1 MITKDLADLP
11 TWNTSLR
18 LPLVTDDSDL
28 FEFQILLGGI
38 TLVLSRLHPLFAKNR
53 FTCTRGLAIKLTH
66 ILECGDPSQGRMSSA
81 HLAQVMAECDR
92 ALDPGTLIVIRKLY
106 ADTLRLEQ
114 ESAHGKA
121 LADFSYSGFLA
132 EEQLASSFV
141 RQGGM
146 RSAVGGAV
154 LN

>member
-11 TWNTSLR
+11 TWNLSLR

-38 TLVLSRLHPLFAKNR
+38 TLVLSRLHPVFAKNR

-66 ILECGDPSQGRMSSA
+66 VLECGDPAQGRLTST

-106 ADTLRLEQ
+106 AETLRIEQ
-114 ESAHGKA
+114 ESARSKT
-121 LADFSYSGFLA
+121 LTDFNYNDFLA
-132 EEQLASSFV
+132 EEQLASSFA
-141 RQGGM
+141 RQ
-146 RSAVGGAV
+146 VNGARAGV
-154 LN
+154 STALN

>member
-18 LPLVTDDSDL
+18 LPLVTDDSEL

-38 TLVLSRLHPLFAKNR
+38 TLVLSRLHPVFAKNR

-66 ILECGDPSQGRMSSA
+66 VLECGDPSQGRLSST

-106 ADTLRLEQ
+106 AETLRLEQ
-114 ESAHGKA
+114 ESARGKA
-121 LADFSYSGFLA
+121 LADFTYSDFLA
-132 EEQLASSFV
+132 EEQLASSFA
-141 RQGGM
+141 RQG
-146 RSAVGGAV
+146 SAGSSVV
-154 LN
+154 MN